1 MSEETAN
8 VDKNPM
14 TGLSPDRILHRAPG
28 LKLHLRSDNYV
39 RVSLDEETVT
49 CGPHALAILDVFYQP
64 TSFSEALRKLSRS
77 SSGVQDWAA
86 LTSTIGQLYRA
97 GVLQDETGR
106 RAEAGYGFGSP
117 SGHVAMLNDRIRIS
131 SFLAGINEVVTPED
145 VVVDIG
151 TGTGVLALAA
161 ARAGAKH
168 VYAIEAS
175 DIGES
180 AQAIFEANGL
190 ADRITLMRGWS
201 TRIALPEH
209 ADVLV
214 SEIIGN
220 DPLGEEVLQVTMD
233 ARKRL
238 LGPEARFIP
247 NKVRVLM
254 LPVAIPRDERM
265 KRLVTEEN
273 LRNWY
278 SWYGIEFDPL
288 IQVKRNPFSGFYIK
302 PQRAHGWKTLGEPI
316 LLADVDL
323 SAFHYPISLDHTTTF
338 VAHATGKLDGLLMYF
353 ELRLGPTTR
362 LSTHPAQADID
373 NHWSTPV
380 WVLDN
385 PLALKFGDRIQ
396 VTCKY
401 RPGDYRIAVT
411 RA

>member
-117 SGHVAMLNDRIRIS
+117 SGHVAMLNDRIRTS

-190 ADRITLMRGWS
+190 ADRITLVPGWS
-201 TRIALPEH
+201 TRTTLPERS
-209 ADVLV
+209 DVLV
-214 SEIIGN
+214 SEIIGD
-220 DPLGEEVLQVTMD
+220 DPLAEDVMQVTMD

-238 LGPEARFIP
+238 LKPGARLVP
-247 NKVRVLM
+247 GRVRVFA
-254 LPVAIPRDERM
+254 LPVTIPRGERV
-265 KRLVTEEN
+265 KRIVTEET
-273 LRNWY
+273 LRNWR
-278 SWYGIEFDPL
+278 SWYGVDFGPL
-288 IQVKRNPFSGFYIK
+288 LQVKSDLLPAFHIR
-302 PQRAHGWKTLGEPI
+302 PQQANDWKVLGEPI
-316 LLADVDL
+316 LL
-323 SAFHYPISLDHTTTF
+323 T
-338 VAHATGKLDGLLMYF
+338 
-353 ELRLGPTTR
+353 
-362 LSTHPAQADID
+362 DID
-373 NHWSTPV
+373 
-380 WVLDN
+380 L
-385 PLALKFGDRIQ
+385 GE
-396 VTCKY
+396 
-401 RPGDYRIAVT
+401 
-411 RA
+411 